1 MTATLLHRSGDR
13 ATVRLTPSWW
23 ERLWGAQI
31 VDVELVYSDEVP
43 IGWYA
48 AGSRRPLSHLPH
60 WSDIREA
67 LDFVPVASVPRAVA
81 RDFVEPR
88 RHR

>member
-1 MTATLLHRSGDR
+1 MKATLLHRSGDR

-23 ERLWGAQI
+23 ARLWGERE

-43 IGWYA
+43 VGWHSV
-48 AGSRRPLSHLPH
+48 GSRRPIDSLPYRDELKH
-60 WSDIREA
+60 A
-67 LDFVPVASVPRAVA
+67 LDFVPVVEPPRAV
-81 RDFVEPR
+81 VELR